1 MTATATTVGDL
12 FAVIERRPALAI
24 DADLTVEKDGTAF
37 AVRGYGDLVA
47 VDLPSLGAA
56 LELWR
61 DRPVDGPD
69 AAAALDAA
77 GLTAELRVRGAPV
90 ARLGA
95 DAVPS
100 GLAERLGLGPLELLV
115 DGLLLA
121 LTPRRE

>member
-12 FAVIERRPALAI
+12 FAVIERRPDLLV

-37 AVRGYGDLVA
+37 AVRGYDDLVA
-47 VDLPSLGAA
+47 VDLPSFGAA

-61 DRPVDGPD
+61 DRPVERTD
-69 AAAALDAA
+69 AAAALAA
-77 GLTAELRVRGAPV
+77 VGLTAEIRVRGAPV
-90 ARLGA
+90 VRLGS

-100 GLAERLGLGPLELLV
+100 RLANRLGLGPLELLA

-121 LTPRRE
+121 LTPQRG